1 MYGKKVSG
9 WQGLLPSNFSHT
21 SRLIS
26 LSFLFQLYTPQT
38 WQFYSFFPFLLLEF
52 IKSEEVHS
60 RMGGHVDLSCTRRVT
75 FNPRHFSSKPKQ
87 TIALGN
93 SELLA
98 KIGDNTAGMYNL
110 AARPKEYGMRE
121 LCEKLKM

>member
-1 MYGKKVSG
+1 MA
-9 WQGLLPSNFSHT
+9 
-21 SRLIS
+21 RLITQQ
-26 LSFLFQLYTPQT
+26 LFPYESSNISEFPISTLHA
-38 WQFYSFFPFLLLEF
+38 SDLAVLLFFFSFLLLEF

-121 LCEKLKM
+121 LSEKLKM

>member
-1 MYGKKVSG
+1 MA
-9 WQGLLPSNFSHT
+9 
-21 SRLIS
+21 RLITQQLFPYES
-26 LSFLFQLYTPQT
+26 SNISEFPISTLHASDLAVVLFFSFL
-38 WQFYSFFPFLLLEF
+38 SLEF
-52 IKSEEVHS
+52 IKSEVIHS
-60 RMGGHVDLSCTRRVT
+60 RMGGHVDLSCRRVT
-75 FNPRHFSSKPKQ
+75 FNPQHFSSKPKQ

-121 LCEKLKM
+121 LSEKLKM